1 MMRAEALDGDSM
13 FEDLKGKVV
22 VVTGGVTG
30 IGGAASLAF
39 AAEGAKVFAQYLGG
53 GPELAAIEAAGIAT
67 LKLDLTADGA
77 PQALIDAAVSKHG
90 RVDVLV
96 NNAGSLVARIPVA
109 ELDDEFIDKVFDLN
123 CRQLIHCCRV
133 ATRLM
138 KAQGSGNIINVTS
151 IAARNGASPG
161 GSVYGGAKAFV
172 SSFSKTL
179 AKELVGNNIR
189 VNCVSPGTIHTSF
202 HDRFSDEAK
211 REAARKTIPM
221 QRLGTAEDCA
231 GTFLYLASDKASGYV
246 TGQVI
251 EVNGGQLM
259 P

>member
-1 MMRAEALDGDSM
+1 MHEDDSM
-13 FEDLKGKVV
+13 FDDLKGKVV

-39 AAEGAKVFAQYLGG
+39 AAAGAKVLAQYLGG
-53 GPELAAIEAAGIAT
+53 GPELAAIENAGIAT
-67 LKLDLTADGA
+67 LKLDLTEEGA
-77 PQALIDAAVSKHG
+77 PEKLIAAAVERFG
-90 RVDVLV
+90 RIDVLV
-96 NNAGSLVARIPVA
+96 NNAGSLVARIPVTD
-109 ELDDEFIDKVFDLN
+109 LDDSFIDKVFDLN
-123 CRQLIHCCRV
+123 CRQLIHCCRI
-133 ATRLM
+133 AARLM
-138 KAQGSGNIINVTS
+138 KEQGSGNIINVTS

-161 GSVYGGAKAFV
+161 GAIYAGAKGFV
-172 SSFSKTL
+172 SAFSKTL
-179 AKELVGNNIR
+179 AKELVGNGVR
-189 VNCVSPGTIHTSF
+189 VNCVSPGTIHTAF

-211 REAARKTIPM
+211 REATRKTIPM
-221 QRLGTAEDCA
+221 QRLGVAEDCA

>member
-1 MMRAEALDGDSM
+1 M
-13 FEDLKGKVV
+13 FSDLKDKVV

-39 AAEGAKVFAQYLGG
+39 AGEGAKVLATYLGG
-53 GPELAAIEAAGIAT
+53 GSEVQALAARGVAT
-67 LKLDLTADGA
+67 VKLDLTNRGA
-77 PQALIDAAVSKHG
+77 PQQLVDEAKRRFG
-90 RVDVLV
+90 RIDVLV
-96 NNAGSLVARIPVA
+96 NNAGSLVARVPLA
-109 ELDDEFIDKVFDLN
+109 DLTDDFIDRVFDLN
-123 CRQLIHCCRV
+123 CRQLIHC
-133 ATRLM
+133 TRLVAEVM
-138 KAQGSGNIINVTS
+138 KQQGSGSIINVSS

-161 GSVYGGAKAFV
+161 GSIYGGAKGFV
-172 SSFSKTL
+172 SAFTKGV
-179 AKELVGNNIR
+179 ARELVGHGIR
-189 VNCVSPGTIHTSF
+189 VNCVSPGTIHTAF

-221 QRLGTAEDCA
+221 GRLGVADDCA
-231 GTFLYLASDKASGYV
+231 GTFLFLASDKASGYM

>member
-1 MMRAEALDGDSM
+1 M
-13 FEDLKGKVV
+13 FDDLKDKVV

-39 AAEGAKVFAQYLGG
+39 AKAGAKVMAQYLSG
-53 GPELAAIEAAGIAT
+53 GPELKAIEAAGIAAV
-67 LKLDLTADGA
+67 KLDLTEQGA
-77 PQALIDAAVSKHG
+77 PQALIDAALAKFG
-90 RVDVLV
+90 RIDILV
-96 NNAGSLVARIPVA
+96 NNAGSLVARVPA
-109 ELDDEFIDKVFDLN
+109 TDLDDGFIDKVFDLN
-123 CRQLIHCCRV
+123 CRQLIHCCRI
-133 ATRLM
+133 AAKLM
-138 KAQGSGNIINVTS
+138 QEQGSGNIINVTS

-161 GSVYGGAKAFV
+161 GSIYAGAKAFV
-172 SSFSKTL
+172 SAFSKTL
-179 AKELVGNNIR
+179 AKELVGNGIR
-189 VNCVSPGTIHTSF
+189 VNCVSPGTIHTAF

-221 QRLGTAEDCA
+221 QRLGLAEDCA
-231 GTFLYLASDKASGYV
+231 GTFLYLASDMASGYV